1 MDVVTP
7 LHNPPHLKQG
17 QNREEV
23 AFENYGIVLEVKAHL
38 SGLKETVVSSEIVIV
53 DCHCNCS
60 CETIFLLHFNFVLLY
75 LTNNISYI
83 LLL

>member
-38 SGLKETVVSSEIVIV
+38 SGLKETVVSSEIVIQFF
-53 DCHCNCS
+53 CC
-60 CETIFLLHFNFVLLY
+60 TLILFY
-75 LTNNISYI
+75 YI
-83 LLL
+83 